1 MSRLAA
7 TLTFLALFPAA
18 GLAATEAEVL
28 AEAEAQCLGMG
39 GGTFAPGPAV
49 KRADLTGDG
58 RTETLIDWT
67 GFICEQARSAFYGTG
82 GATLSV
88 LVDGQRIDMMTKGWR
103 LIEVPAGQV
112 LLMQVH
118 GTDCGGIGAD
128 PCFEAAIWNG
138 TRFMTLRPATE

>member
-1 MSRLAA
+1 
-7 TLTFLALFPAA
+7 
-18 GLAATEAEVL
+18 LAATEAEVL

-49 KRADLTGDG
+49 KRSDLTGDG
-58 RTETLIDWT
+58 QPEVLIDWA
-67 GFICEQARSAFYGTG
+67 GFDCAQARSAFTGTG
-82 GATLSV
+82 GSPLTV
-88 LVDGQRIDMMTKGWR
+88 LVGDQRFDMMSKGWR

-138 TRFMTLRPATE
+138 ERFMTLRPPVAE

>member
-1 MSRLAA
+1 MPRLACA
-7 TLTFLALFPAA
+7 LSLLALFPATA
-18 GLAATEAEVL
+18 LATTLEDIL

-49 KRADLTGDG
+49 QQVDLTGDG
-58 RTETLIDWT
+58 QPEVLIDWAV
-67 GFICEQARSAFYGTG
+67 FACAEARSAFSGTG
-82 GATLSV
+82 GSPLTV
-88 LVDGQRIDMMTKGWR
+88 LVGEQRFEMRSKGWR
-103 LIEVPAGQV
+103 LIDVPAGKV

-138 TRFMTLRPATE
+138 ERFMTLRPPAE